1 MNLKSIII
9 IFILMIG
16 EGLTNKA
23 QRKMQNEV
31 EGRRRFLVLGS
42 RF

>member
-1 MNLKSIII
+1 MNFIII
-9 IFILMIG
+9 NFFFLMIG

-23 QRKMQNEV
+23 QRKTQNEV

>member
-16 EGLTNKA
+16 EGLINKA